1 MTRRL
6 GQKMQGAMNAA
17 VVACLC
23 GLMVVSPALADGPA
37 VPVEVHTAALTQQQR
52 VLHALNRL
60 TFGPRPG
67 DEAAVS
73 RMGLEAWFQQ
83 QLHPERIDDA
93 ALGQRLQAFPA
104 MQLSTSEL
112 MRRFPTPQMI
122 KQMERTDAP
131 LPSDPVER
139 AIYADEEALYDVRQK
154 QLAAG
159 ATAAKPDGTMADSA
173 MQAGDSMQAGAGM
186 QDSAADAGMAAMA
199 ESGQPAGQAMSD
211 GATPAPVVTGKN
223 GKAKRNQ
230 AAPMDADDVEA
241 VLALPPDARMQRLIA
256 MSPQEMLSLRA
267 AMRPRDMPRLMQ
279 GLTPAQ
285 TEIIAAMEGPV
296 RVVGGEAL
304 ESRLLRDVYSDRQL
318 QAVMADFW
326 LNHFSV
332 YVRKNQNEPYYLPD
346 YQNNVILPRALG
358 KFEDL
363 LVATAQS
370 PAMLMYLDNWE
381 SIGPDSMAA
390 TRVQRVQR
398 ARPNGQLAQA
408 LPKGIN
414 ENYAREL
421 MELHTLGVNGG
432 YTQQDVIEVAKCFT
446 GWTIERPYAGGG
458 GRNGRYGMQDGGQPG
473 EFVYMPERHEPGNKT
488 VLGHTIRDGGM
499 NEGLEVLH
507 ILATSPATAHFVS
520 QKLAVRFVSDTPP
533 PALVDRM
540 AATFLKTG
548 GDMRAVLTTMFHS
561 PEFWSPEVYR
571 AKVKTPIEFL
581 ASALRASDAEV
592 RNPLPLV
599 QAMERLGM
607 PVYGMQTPNGYSWMA
622 SEWVSSNALISRMN
636 FGLVLSSGRLPGV
649 QTNWPL
655 LLGDSA
661 DTSVRTSP
669 TPATETQLEA
679 LLLGQP
685 AAARTRQTVL
695 EQFSNPTA
703 QQQAEQSFNAPRP
716 EAANGQD
723 GEDMAGGTDTAV
735 LTRVGGRRGG
745 GAGQGFQNNQ
755 PGTPLDTMAGLL
767 LGSPDFQ
774 RR

>member
-1 MTRRL
+1 
-6 GQKMQGAMNAA
+6 
-17 VVACLC
+17 
-23 GLMVVSPALADGPA
+23 
-37 VPVEVHTAALTQQQR
+37 
-52 VLHALNRL
+52 
-60 TFGPRPG
+60 
-67 DEAAVS
+67 
-73 RMGLEAWFQQ
+73 
-83 QLHPERIDDA
+83 
-93 ALGQRLQAFPA
+93 
-104 MQLSTSEL
+104 
-112 MRRFPTPQMI
+112 
-122 KQMERTDAP
+122 
-131 LPSDPVER
+131 
-139 AIYADEEALYDVRQK
+139 
-154 QLAAG
+154 
-159 ATAAKPDGTMADSA
+159 
-173 MQAGDSMQAGAGM
+173 
-186 QDSAADAGMAAMA
+186 
-199 ESGQPAGQAMSD
+199 
-211 GATPAPVVTGKN
+211 
-223 GKAKRNQ
+223 
-230 AAPMDADDVEA
+230 MDADDVEA
-241 VLALPPDARMQRLIA
+241 VLALAPEARMQRLVA
-256 MSPQEMLSLRA
+256 MSPQEMLSFRA
-267 AMRPRDMPRLMQ
+267 AMRPRDLPRLMQ
-279 GLTPAQ
+279 GLAPAQ
-285 TEIIAAMEGPV
+285 MEIIAAMEGPV

-318 QAVMADFW
+318 QAVMTDFW

-346 YQNNVILPRALG
+346 YQNNVILPRSLG

-390 TRVQRVQR
+390 TRVQRFQR

-458 GRNGRYGMQDGGQPG
+458 GRNGRYGMQDNGQPG

-488 VLGHTIRDGGM
+488 VLGHTIREGGM

-548 GDMRAVLTTMFHS
+548 GDMKAVLTTMFHS
-561 PEFWSPEVYR
+561 PEFWAPEVYR

-636 FGLVLSSGRLPGV
+636 FGLVLSSGRLPGT

-669 TPATETQLEA
+669 TPATETQLES

-703 QQQAEQSFNAPRP
+703 QQQAEQSFNAPRAD
-716 EAANGQD
+716 AANGQP
-723 GEDMAGGTDTAV
+723 GGDMAGGGDTG
-735 LTRVGGRRGG
+735 LFTRVGGRRGG
-745 GAGQGFQNNQ
+745 GGQGFQTNQ